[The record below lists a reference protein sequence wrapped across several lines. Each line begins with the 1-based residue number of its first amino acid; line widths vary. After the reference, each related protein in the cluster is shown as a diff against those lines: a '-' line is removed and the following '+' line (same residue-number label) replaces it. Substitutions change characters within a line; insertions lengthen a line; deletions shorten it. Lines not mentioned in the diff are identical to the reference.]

1 MTKEKV
7 QKEEKVPK
15 PKMLFK
21 LIIEM
26 YDNGHVGK
34 DMTEYRL
41 DEEIQKRRRF
51 NHETSSDFREA
62 IRAELAQNDDV
73 LARDILISLG
83 IDPKVFAQKT
93 LNLPVTNPE
102 EVKQQA

>member
-1 MTKEKV
+1 MGRPPKEP
-7 QKEEKVPK
+7 KEEKVPK

-34 DMTEYRL
+34 EMKEYRL
-41 DEEIQKRRRF
+41 DDEIQKRRCF
-51 NHETSSDFREA
+51 SHESAQEFREA
-62 IRAELAQNDDV
+62 IRDELAQNDSI

-83 IDPKVFAQKT
+83 LDPKVFAQEY
-93 LNLPVTNPE
+93 LNIPATKPDLTTP
-102 EVKQQA
+102 

>member
-1 MTKEKV
+1 MPKV
-7 QKEEKVPK
+7 PKEEKVPK

-21 LIIEM
+21 LIVEM

-34 DMTEYRL
+34 EMIEFRV

-51 NHETSSDFREA
+51 NHDTSKEFRES
-62 IRAELAQNDDV
+62 IRAELAQNDHV

-83 IDPKVFAQKT
+83 IDPKDFANYIQ
-93 LNLPVTNPE
+93 NIPPVNVNTAAT
-102 EVKQQA
+102 VV